1 MGAGSRIILVSSTL
15 CHASTVNP
23 RYLLYLTTKGAVE
36 QMVRVL
42 CKDLAS
48 KEITVNAVSPGPT
61 DTPLFNKGM
70 SEPALNFVKNLIPRG
85 RLGKPE
91 EIAEVM
97 AFFASEASAWVSGQV
112 LRVNGGMA

>member
-1 MGAGSRIILVSSTL
+1 
-15 CHASTVNP
+15 VNP
-23 RYLLYLTTKGAVE
+23 HYLLYLSTKGAVE

-42 CKDLAS
+42 CKDLAT
-48 KEITVNAVSPGPT
+48 KQITVNAVAPGPT

-70 SEPALNFVKNLIPRG
+70 SEPGLTFVKNLIPRG
-85 RLGKPE
+85 RLGAPH

-97 AFFASEASAWVSGQV
+97 AFFASDASGWVSGQV